1 MVTKSCIKLL
11 AKQAKKRLNNGYW
24 ENYYTKLIEVSYADS
39 NIDTSKI
46 VAYYEKTLQNDIHN
60 VGNDEEFYAKVKNML
75 DENGEVGNALGI
87 LTDKEYYNTLDYDKQ
102 QRYNLDLSARY
113 RLAVE
118 RYNAEREIE
127 KMHANSKK
135 I

>member
-1 MVTKSCIKLL
+1 MDTKSCIKLL